1 MANTNEEGIPNELQ
15 QLIRG
20 LWEKTQSDA
29 NEKIKTHQLEA
40 DAQISEAK
48 NNVALTQQQNALLH
62 AEIKTLSEK
71 LTKQTNN
78 AEALKNT
85 INQSEN
91 EKAKLIERISSL
103 ESHNS
108 DHKNENDRLHIL
120 LKNTQNNLTH
130 YQQAIEQQRQEQALL
145 FEKQRVEFELKLSQL
160 QNQLMFISQEKI
172 KIETQYNEIKNSH
185 ERFLHSSQKIQ
196 TEYHDLKINYQQ
208 LLMSHA
214 QELKSHQQLLQ
225 QNEIQKNDI
234 NTKNKEISEIKIAY
248 AISENQLKII
258 SKQLQHTEDQLS
270 DLKNQYQFT
279 LSDKIRLE
287 NQLQHIQNK
296 EVV

>member
-145 FEKQRVEFELKLSQL
+145 FEK
-160 QNQLMFISQEKI
+160 
-172 KIETQYNEIKNSH
+172 
-185 ERFLHSSQKIQ
+185 
-196 TEYHDLKINYQQ
+196 
-208 LLMSHA
+208 
-214 QELKSHQQLLQ
+214 
-225 QNEIQKNDI
+225 
-234 NTKNKEISEIKIAY
+234 
-248 AISENQLKII
+248 
-258 SKQLQHTEDQLS
+258 
-270 DLKNQYQFT
+270 
-279 LSDKIRLE
+279 
-287 NQLQHIQNK
+287 
-296 EVV
+296 